1 MAGLAVHTRTQ
12 FIIRIMSTPEE
23 MKKNTLGGVAALLLA
38 VGVGVS
44 VVSCK
49 EESSAP
55 APEQAA
61 DQTVA
66 VDTTAPAVEE
76 TTPVVEETTP
86 AVEEVAPV
94 EPAPAVE
101 EVAPVVEEPA
111 PADDLLVSV
120 VDEPAPAVEEEVA
133 SEEPAP
139 AVEEEVASEEPAPAV
154 EEEVASEEPAP
165 AVEEEVAP
173 VEPAPAV
180 EEEVASEEPAPAVEE
195 EVASEE
201 PAPAVEEVAP
211 VEEVTTVVEEV
222 VDQAAAEAAA
232 AQAAAEAAAA
242 EAAAAAAEAAAQR
255 AATVNSY
262 LERVNSSAPT
272 TATGQLYQKRLQ
284 TLLPMIAEGGD
295 VNVTTTETKG
305 NTALHYAC
313 ATGDVELVQWLI
325 ANGADINA
333 KTEAGKTPI
342 DCIGGDKKAA
352 NELYLL
358 LKGVTA
364 PATE

>member
-23 MKKNTLGGVAALLLA
+23 MKKNTLGGVAALPLA

-111 PADDLLVSV
+111 PAVDQLAPV

-154 EEEVASEEPAP
+154 EEEVVSEEPAP
-165 AVEEEVAP
+165 AVEEEV
-173 VEPAPAV
+173 V
-180 EEEVASEEPAPAVEE
+180 SEEPAPAVEE
-195 EVASEE
+195 EVVSEE
-201 PAPAVEEVAP
+201 PAPA

-333 KTEAGKTPI
+333 KTEAGKSPI

>member
-1 MAGLAVHTRTQ
+1 MAGLAEHARTQ

-23 MKKNTLGGVAALLLA
+23 MKKNTLSGVATLLLA

-76 TTPVVEETTP
+76 TTPAVEETTP

-111 PADDLLVSV
+111 PAVDQLAPV
-120 VDEPAPAVEEEVA
+120 V
-133 SEEPAP
+133 EEPAP
-139 AVEEEVASEEPAPAV
+139 AV
-154 EEEVASEEPAP
+154 
-165 AVEEEVAP
+165 EEVAP

-180 EEEVASEEPAPAVEE
+180 EE
-195 EVASEE
+195 
-201 PAPAVEEVAP
+201 
-211 VEEVTTVVEEV
+211 VVEEV
-222 VDQAAAEAAA
+222 VDQAAEEAAA

-255 AATVNSY
+255 AATVNGY

-325 ANGADINA
+325 ANGADTNA